1 MHTHTHTHKHRLKTN
16 NAQNFNKPTQRGLDV
31 LSAISLINLFLPT
44 CSFSFTITQIKSKL
58 ILNPINSLSSYH
70 GHFVPFRLLLCEF
83 SRNSSVQNSS
93 FSLSVRWCAV
103 LRHQEL
109 PGRSA
114 LWSPCSPLERGC
126 LSGVGPDPLEEP
138 ACLPGAA
145 LFHCLVGSVA
155 GGAVCHW

>member
-1 MHTHTHTHKHRLKTN
+1 MRSQQFTRSTFPPNLKLFIHRNTD
-16 NAQNFNKPTQRGLDV
+16 QKPAYSPPHQQLH
-31 LSAISLINLFLPT
+31 SCHN
-44 CSFSFTITQIKSKL
+44 CS
-58 ILNPINSLSSYH
+58 
-70 GHFVPFRLLLCEF
+70 VPSRVLLCQF

-93 FSLSVRWCAV
+93 FSLSERWCAA

-114 LWSPCSPLERGC
+114 LWSPCSPLEHGC
-126 LSGVGPDPLEEP
+126 LSGVGPDPLQEP
-138 ACLPGAA
+138 VCLPGAA